1 MDRLDRQVSQ
11 SADTCGFLFF
21 VHFLEIPIVK
31 LTCSFILF
39 SLTFW
44 LNMRNLNVKHR
55 IIQVA
60 IRTPLNISNRFAW
73 YLVYLYPIFYFLCVL
88 FPTDCMYNLSLYQN
102 MSYCMFT
109 VLRLLIPSWDIDLYL
124 KCIYKET
131 VHKSQSNRQNSTS
144 ETARHTVKIK
154 QHQGNKQTA
163 TGLIEQHQR
172 NKHKQPNRQRSTR

>member
-60 IRTPLNISNRFAW
+60 IRTPLNISNRFDW
-73 YLVYLYPIFYFLCVL
+73 YVVYLYPIFYFLCVL
-88 FPTDCMYNLSLYQN
+88 FATDCMCNLSLYQN
-102 MSYCMFT
+102 TSYDMST
-109 VLRLLIPSWDIDLYL
+109 VLRLIIPSWDIDLYL

-144 ETARHTVKIK
+144 
-154 QHQGNKQTA
+154 GNSKA
-163 TGLIEQHQR
+163 HCER
-172 NKHKQPNRQRSTR
+172 

>member
-1 MDRLDRQVSQ
+1 VFCLSYPGCAGLFHWISIICFVSQLFSCLSRLCFACFTGAVLLIQDVFCFTVVVLFFYYAFRLFHGCCFFLFWMCPMDRLDRQVSQ
-11 SADTCGFLFF
+11 SADYCGFLFF

-73 YLVYLYPIFYFLCVL
+73 YLVYLHPIFYFL
-88 FPTDCMYNLSLYQN
+88 
-102 MSYCMFT
+102 
-109 VLRLLIPSWDIDLYL
+109 
-124 KCIYKET
+124 
-131 VHKSQSNRQNSTS
+131 
-144 ETARHTVKIK
+144 
-154 QHQGNKQTA
+154 
-163 TGLIEQHQR
+163 
-172 NKHKQPNRQRSTR
+172 KHG